1 MRARGLLLWGLLLWG
16 VGCGPTIIEKR
27 VIEAPPPE
35 VVRPKP
41 SPEEAAGSVPP
52 LVDILPAVPL
62 VPEGFV
68 APTAPDDPRPVVL
81 LEAAAA
87 EPAGETSA
95 GEAPVG
101 ETSAG
106 EAPAEGGETGGEPPV
121 EGGDPGAAEPA
132 AGGDAGDG

>member
-1 MRARGLLLWGLLLWG
+1 MRARGLLLWGVLA
-16 VGCGPTIIEKR
+16 GCGPTIIEKR

-35 VVRPKP
+35 VLRPKP

-68 APTAPDDPRPVVL
+68 APAAPDDPRPVVL

-87 EPAGETSA
+87 AEAAGELEPA
-95 GEAPVG
+95 GEAPV
-101 ETSAG
+101 
-106 EAPAEGGETGGEPPV
+106 EGGETGEEPPA
-121 EGGDPGAAEPA
+121 EGGDTGEAEPA

>member
-1 MRARGLLLWGLLLWG
+1 MRARGLLLLWG
-16 VGCGPTIIEKR
+16 VLAGCGPTIIEKR

-35 VVRPKP
+35 VLRPKP

-68 APTAPDDPRPVVL
+68 APAAPDDPRPVVL

-87 EPAGETSA
+87 EAGET
-95 GEAPVG
+95 P
-101 ETSAG
+101 AG
-106 EAPAEGGETGGEPPV
+106 EAPAGEAEPADEAPASEDPPAEGGGTGE
-121 EGGDPGAAEPA
+121 AEPA